1 MKNKIILIQSR
12 WSFLDASSVNAFL
25 RDNPT
30 WEVVSITPIVQ
41 SSEKGYYGFA
51 VLLKNNEN
59 I

>member
-12 WSFLDASSVNAFL
+12 WAALDATSVNNFL
-25 RDNPT
+25 KDNPN

-41 SSEKGYYGFA
+41 NSEQKYYGFA